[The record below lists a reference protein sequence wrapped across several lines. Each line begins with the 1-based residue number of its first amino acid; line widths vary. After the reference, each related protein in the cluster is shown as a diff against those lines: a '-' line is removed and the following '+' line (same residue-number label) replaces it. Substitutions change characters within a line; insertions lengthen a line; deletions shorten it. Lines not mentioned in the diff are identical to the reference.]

1 MPRKKKNKYQEIY
14 NRYCLAG
21 VIILGVFII
30 SYLGF
35 TFINDTNEKRYQQ
48 SYLVKSKLV
57 KDSYNIEGNLSNI
70 KNLSGDY
77 YLYISYTGSES
88 IYKMEK
94 DLKKLIKEYKLQD
107 KFY

>member
-70 KNLSGDY
+70 KKLVKNKNIRKKTKKNESN
-77 YLYISYTGSES
+77 S
-88 IYKMEK
+88 IY
-94 DLKKLIKEYKLQD
+94 I
-107 KFY
+107 F